1 VKDAAPGIDFNRL
14 FANILRIKPKAV
26 IVLCF
31 DEENY
36 AAIVEGQIV
45 EDDVLSAMDVLD
57 AIQDMVVQGQIT
69 PTVDYT
75 GNA

>member
-1 VKDAAPGIDFNRL
+1 VTDAAPGINLSRL
-14 FANILRIKPKAV
+14 FANIQRIKPKAV

-36 AAIVEGQIV
+36 AAILEGQIA
-45 EDDVLSAMDVLD
+45 EDDVLSAMDVID
-57 AIQDMVVQGQIT
+57 AIHDMVVQGQIT

-75 GNA
+75 GQA